1 MTSNL
6 TARESPERFHLNSWT
21 SSSKGATVWNKGTL
35 LQTKGP
41 WNTYVCLNSTS
52 EFISNY
58 SSLRKSDRQNI
69 SVYKWKNS

>member
-1 MTSNL
+1 MN
-6 TARESPERFHLNSWT
+6 
-21 SSSKGATVWNKGTL
+21 
-35 LQTKGP
+35 KGP